1 MRVFLATGEA
11 SGDMLAAALTARI
24 RELVPGAT
32 FAGIGSERM
41 AAEGVELTVRT
52 TGWGNMGPLQ
62 ALRTIPGLVLT
73 FLRHLVWLLRSRFDL
88 IVLVDFGAFN
98 LRLAKMLRQLGYRR
112 PILYLL
118 PPGAWLDVPSQ
129 ARAVTRTTTPLTA
142 FAHQRDFYR
151 TLGLTIAYFGHPLG
165 SLVEPRDPL
174 PPPPAG
180 AGVVAL
186 LPGSRRGEIARHL
199 PVLLETCRL
208 LRAQRPRV
216 QFVLSAADADAE
228 GSIRRALAD
237 APLEGI
243 RLVRGARAALDGADA
258 ALIASGTAVL
268 EAALREVPS
277 VAFYIIGAA
286 SVPIAK
292 RMYRGRYWTLPN
304 ILLEREAVPEL
315 LQDDARP
322 QRLAD
327 ALEALLADP
336 AAQLDDLRA
345 VRAKLGDPNALSRCA
360 AFAVELAQT

>member
-1 MRVFLATGEA
+1 
-11 SGDMLAAALTARI
+11 
-24 RELVPGAT
+24 
-32 FAGIGSERM
+32 
-41 AAEGVELTVRT
+41 
-52 TGWGNMGPLQ
+52 
-62 ALRTIPGLVLT
+62 LR
-73 FLRHLVWLLRSRFDL
+73 
-88 IVLVDFGAFN
+88 A
-98 LRLAKMLRQLGYRR
+98 RR
-112 PILYLL
+112 P
-118 PPGAWLDVPSQ
+118 
-129 ARAVTRTTTPLTA
+129 
-142 FAHQRDFYR
+142 
-151 TLGLTIAYFGHPLG
+151 
-165 SLVEPRDPL
+165 
-174 PPPPAG
+174 
-180 AGVVAL
+180 
-186 LPGSRRGEIARHL
+186 
-199 PVLLETCRL
+199 RL
-208 LRAQRPRV
+208 